1 MDILNIDELRVLKVE
16 TNDLDYLITAECK
29 EQPDVCIKCYG
40 DKLIKHTINERLISD
55 VQIHGKRT
63 KINLLHRRYKCKECG
78 YTFYQL
84 LNFVGTDAKITKRLA
99 KQLQKEALKKPF
111 QVIAEEYGVSK
122 TTVRRE
128 FDKFVEE
135 NDNNRVIKAPRVIGI
150 DEAHLNKTMRGVI
163 TDVENNKLIEILPN
177 MYKCTIKEFISSMEG
192 YENIEVAT
200 MDMASGYRYAMKE
213 LVPDCLCVIDKF
225 HVVQYAQMALDRV
238 RVDYKKSL
246 DKVDKKLFHKDKWIL
261 QANKEDLDEATTIRR
276 DELLNAHQP
285 LMDAYWFK
293 EMVRD
298 MYNFTDKRQAY
309 EWFYQ
314 LEKAVPKDLKPF
326 KELMKTY
333 NKVKPEIMNYF
344 DARYT
349 NAYTESVNNLIKRVE
364 KQGNGYSFEV
374 LRAKVIYGTQQPKK
388 PKFGSGGFRTLSEV
402 KLVD

>member
-1 MDILNIDELRVLKVE
+1 
-16 TNDLDYLITAECK
+16 
-29 EQPDVCIKCYG
+29 
-40 DKLIKHTINERLISD
+40 
-55 VQIHGKRT
+55 
-63 KINLLHRRYKCKECG
+63 
-78 YTFYQL
+78 
-84 LNFVGTDAKITKRLA
+84 
-99 KQLQKEALKKPF
+99 
-111 QVIAEEYGVSK
+111 
-122 TTVRRE
+122 
-128 FDKFVEE
+128 
-135 NDNNRVIKAPRVIGI
+135 
-150 DEAHLNKTMRGVI
+150 
-163 TDVENNKLIEILPN
+163 
-177 MYKCTIKEFISSMEG
+177 
-192 YENIEVAT
+192 
-200 MDMASGYRYAMKE
+200 
-213 LVPDCLCVIDKF
+213 
-225 HVVQYAQMALDRV
+225 
-238 RVDYKKSL
+238 
-246 DKVDKKLFHKDKWIL
+246 
-261 QANKEDLDEATTIRR
+261 
-276 DELLNAHQP
+276 
-285 LMDAYWFK
+285 MDAYWFK

>member
-1 MDILNIDELRVLKVE
+1 MDILNLNEFEVLKVE
-16 TNDLDYLITAECK
+16 SNEFDYLITVECK
-29 EQPDVCIKCYG
+29 EQPSTCIKCYG
-40 DKLIKHTINERLISD
+40 DNLVKHSINERLISD

-63 KINLLHRRYKCKECG
+63 KIQLIHRRYKCKDCG
-78 YTFYQL
+78 YSFYQL
-84 LNFVGTDAKITKRLA
+84 LNSVESDGKITKRLS
-99 KQLQKEALKKPF
+99 KQLQKEALTKPF
-111 QVIAEEYGVSK
+111 LVVAEDYGVSK

-128 FDKFVEE
+128 FDKFVKEH
-135 NDNNRVIKAPRVIGI
+135 NANKIIKAPRVIGI

-177 MYKCTIKEFISSMEG
+177 MYKSTIKTFIGSMEG

-238 RVDYKKSL
+238 RIDYKNSLKKS
-246 DKVDKKLFHKDKWIL
+246 DKKLFHKDKWLL
-261 QANKEDLDEATTIRR
+261 QSNKEDLSEIDILKR
-276 DELLNAHQP
+276 DEILESHQP
-285 LMDAYWFK
+285 LMDSYWFK

-298 MYNFTDKRQAY
+298 MYKFTDKKQAY
-309 EWFYQ
+309 EWFYA
-314 LEKAVPKDLKPF
+314 LERAVPKDLKPF

-374 LRAKVIYGTQQPKK
+374 LRAKVLYGTQQPKK
-388 PKFGSGGFRTLSEV
+388 PKFGEKGFTTLSKI